1 MQQNNH
7 NRYILATSTSKMNKH
22 LKGDEMEKKTE
33 MTIENVQN
41 LYQTIANIFSEKQ
54 NLKVQVS
61 VERKIMKGE

>member
-1 MQQNNH
+1 M
-7 NRYILATSTSKMNKH
+7 
-22 LKGDEMEKKTE
+22 KGSDEMEKKTE

-61 VERKIMKGE
+61 VKRKIMKGE